1 MLDRHSDLLLM
12 HLEAVRAHDHQH
24 EVKDGLRLN
33 GTRSNFDPKRESNS
47 EGDGLSMNPIPTAL
61 DYSPQS
67 VPLADYFSSN
77 HSTHPETA
85 LQVLVGRFPTGRWQ
99 PRNPASRDDAAYDVT
114 VLCAEVHDCVLSW
127 PLTTSLSNSEVEM
140 MNALSWPKRH
150 TYVLAASA
158 ALSSNCAF
166 PDRPCSASSCP
177 RRSCGLAAEVNVA
190 SGTAAPSRRMLT

>member
-24 EVKDGLRLN
+24 EVKDGLRFD
-33 GTRSNFDPKRESNS
+33 GTRSNFYPKRESNS
-47 EGDGLSMNPIPTAL
+47 ERDGLSMNPIPTAL

-99 PRNPASRDDAAYDVT
+99 PRRIARNPASRDDAAYDVT
-114 VLCAEVHDCVLSW
+114 VLCAEVHDSVLSR

-140 MNALSWPKRH
+140 MHALSGPKRH
-150 TYVLAASA
+150 THVLAASA
-158 ALSSNCAF
+158 ASPA
-166 PDRPCSASSCP
+166 
-177 RRSCGLAAEVNVA
+177 
-190 SGTAAPSRRMLT
+190 TAPSPTAP